1 MLFLGGL
8 IDGREEEG
16 RGRFFNISFFFSP
29 LFHLSL
35 LISLS
40 PPCLIPWHERFLELT
55 EAGEEPV

>member
-1 MLFLGGL
+1 MLDFLDRDPSIVLKFFPSLLFLGGL

-40 PPCLIPWHERFLELT
+40 RR
-55 EAGEEPV
+55 V